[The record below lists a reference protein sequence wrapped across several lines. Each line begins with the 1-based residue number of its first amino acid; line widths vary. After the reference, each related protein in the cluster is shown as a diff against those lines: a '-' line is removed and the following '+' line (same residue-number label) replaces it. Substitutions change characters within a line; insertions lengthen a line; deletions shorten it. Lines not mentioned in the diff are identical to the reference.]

1 MTSLPNGAE
10 YPIEPFKWGLP
21 VSKFDVSSIP
31 MTDDIYIFKL
41 VILLTLNSSKLIVI
55 LMALDKLKLTLHA
68 HFYYCGQVTVT
79 LLSLGE
85 TKNPR
90 TTQLLVLA
98 QVIYNGLISRNE
110 ELVSQFTNRLQRF
123 NLLFRFVTR
132 FSDLCDKIK
141 YAWWE

>member
-55 LMALDKLKLTLHA
+55 LMPLDKLKLTLHA
-68 HFYYCGQVTVT
+68 HFYWLWAGHSYFTDSGRDKK
-79 LLSLGE
+79 S
-85 TKNPR
+85 KNHA
-90 TTQLLVLA
+90 LLVLA
-98 QVIYNGLISRNE
+98 QVIYNDLISRNE
-110 ELVSQFTNRLQRF
+110 ELASPVH
-123 NLLFRFVTR
+123 
-132 FSDLCDKIK
+132 K
-141 YAWWE
+141 

>member
-31 MTDDIYIFKL
+31 MTDNIYIFKL

-110 ELVSQFTNRLQRF
+110 ELVSP
-123 NLLFRFVTR
+123 VH
-132 FSDLCDKIK
+132 K
-141 YAWWE
+141 